1 MSLCRRVRCA
11 LCKRLAPMRA
21 LAVAGAISLPC
32 LAAGCNGVMNAA
44 GANLLTASEGD
55 ADYAEADRSA
65 RTGSTARKLQVP
77 SLMAA
82 ENAADAPLDGQ
93 RDDAA
98 SGLSQITTNESPG
111 ESAAGSI
118 EESNDEPRALPSD
131 ASLAALS
138 EIQPT
143 GDDALPRTMRER
155 GSARLAPSNRLPR
168 RAPTGPVSIFADSA
182 LLSEPATS
190 RSSPR
195 RSGELR
201 LAAVQEEVPARRN
214 GATNERTGFDPS
226 DEDEMT
232 VQEIVQS
239 TAQNHPSL
247 AAMRAEVRVAESA
260 LVDASLWPN
269 PQLTIDT
276 DNRIQEPEGAEI
288 TTRLM
293 FTIPMGFKRSLA
305 QQVADLGIRRAQMA
319 VSRETEVVVDEAIA
333 AAMEVVY
340 YQELLALQAD
350 LVRLADELV
359 RRVQGDVVPVPD
371 QVTASVNQTAVEFQ
385 RLDTLSRL
393 RVARARLSLAMGFDP
408 PRAIRVRATL
418 PDTPAPRIRLET
430 LLAAVRENRPEIAE
444 ARLAIAEARR
454 KRAQAEAEAIPDLEV
469 GPRFNDTFDRPE
481 DSLGS
486 RWQFD
491 LPIFDRNQ
499 GGVAEADAT
508 YQLNQANLRVTQ
520 MTTLNQVVA
529 AYAEL
534 EPMQRKLEEYRDRIP
549 RLARQAEAAIAN
561 AFEVGNIDAN
571 KMANEQQRLGKLRI
585 EHLNLRYQY
594 NRVRAKIELYAGRSL
609 EQLAAMEAAGE
620 GPDEHG
626 SPFRDDPDQPPN
638 AAPKAAP
645 PKSAPPKS
653 APPKSAT
660 TAPPSSKTPS
670 RTATP
675 RTIPATPKPRKE
687 QVDTRV
693 AGAGRDP
700 DVVRTSAEST
710 GKSSIAS
717 RLGALNPFGAR
728 PAPPKTASLPYGD
741 VKPSAAKK

>member
-11 LCKRLAPMRA
+11 LCERLAQMRS
-21 LAVAGAISLPC
+21 LAVAGAIALPFFAGGC
-32 LAAGCNGVMNAA
+32 SGVMNVAGTNLLAAG
-44 GANLLTASEGD
+44 EDD
-55 ADYAEADRSA
+55 ADYAAAENSA
-65 RTGSTARKLQVP
+65 RAGSATRKLQVP

-82 ENAADAPLDGQ
+82 ENAVDAPPE
-93 RDDAA
+93 DAA
-98 SGLSQITTNESPG
+98 SGLSQIGTEATPG
-111 ESAAGSI
+111 ESADDPVHKPG
-118 EESNDEPRALPSD
+118 DEPQALPAD
-131 ASLAALS
+131 ESLAALS

-143 GDDALPRTMRER
+143 GEDAPPRTARER
-155 GSARLAPSNRLPR
+155 DSSRPHPSKRPPR
-168 RAPTGPVSIFADSA
+168 RAPAGAVSIFGEGAVANEPVAPRSA
-182 LLSEPATS
+182 SHA
-190 RSSPR
+190 RDA
-195 RSGELR
+195 LR
-201 LAAVQEEVPARRN
+201 LAAAQEEVPVRRN
-214 GATNERTGFDPS
+214 GVASERTGFDPTS
-226 DEDEMT
+226 DDEMS
-232 VQEIVQS
+232 VEQIVHW

-247 AAMRAEVRVAESA
+247 AAMRAEVGVAESA
-260 LVDASLWPN
+260 LVGASLWPN

-340 YQELLALQAD
+340 YQDLLAVQAD

-371 QVTASVNQTAVEFQ
+371 QVTASVNQTSVEFQ

-430 LLAAVRENRPEIAE
+430 LLAAVRENRPEISE
-444 ARLAIAEARR
+444 ARLAIAESRRARAL
-454 KRAQAEAEAIPDLEV
+454 AQAEAIPDLEV

-491 LPIFDRNQ
+491 LPIFARNQ
-499 GGVAEADAT
+499 DGIAEADAK

-534 EPMQRKLEEYRDRIP
+534 EPMQRKLEEYRHRIP
-549 RLARQAEAAIAN
+549 QLAQQAEAAIQS
-561 AFEVGNIDAN
+561 AFEVGAIDAN

-609 EQLAAMEAAGE
+609 EQLAAMETTGEGAGE
-620 GPDEHG
+620 RG
-626 SPFRDDPDQPPN
+626 SPFRDDPDQ
-638 AAPKAAP
+638 AP
-645 PKSAPPKS
+645 PSQRPSKSATPKS
-653 APPKSAT
+653 PPPKSAT
-660 TAPPSSKTPS
+660 TAPPSGKTPP

-675 RTIPATPKPRKE
+675 KTIPATPKPRKE
-687 QVDTRV
+687 QVDSRV
-693 AGAGRDP
+693 AGAGRDSN
-700 DVVRTSAEST
+700 VRTASSESA
-710 GKSSIAS
+710 GKSPIVS
-717 RLGALNPFGAR
+717 RLGDLNPFGSR
-728 PAPPKTASLPYGD
+728 PAPAMANALPYGAA
-741 VKPSAAKK
+741 KPSAAAKK